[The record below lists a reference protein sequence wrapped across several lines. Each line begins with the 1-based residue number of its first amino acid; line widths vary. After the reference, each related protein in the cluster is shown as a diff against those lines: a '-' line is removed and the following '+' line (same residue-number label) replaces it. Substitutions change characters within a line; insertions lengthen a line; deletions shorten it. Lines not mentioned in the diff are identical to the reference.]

1 MKIPFALFA
10 ASVLLLTACDTTYY
24 SNPQSGLKFYSG
36 QLGGKKKIASVTL
49 PDGFSITGYDADM
62 EKSFRDGALMVGVV
76 GSTIANSI
84 ATKASEET
92 AQAAIAA
99 NAKAKSDA
107 ANAALQKALAAEK
120 TKQLGM
126 ELEAGAAAVVPTPV
140 P

>member
-1 MKIPFALFA
+1 
-10 ASVLLLTACDTTYY
+10 
-24 SNPQSGLKFYSG
+24 
-36 QLGGKKKIASVTL
+36 
-49 PDGFSITGYDADM
+49 
-62 EKSFRDGALMVGVV
+62 MVGVV